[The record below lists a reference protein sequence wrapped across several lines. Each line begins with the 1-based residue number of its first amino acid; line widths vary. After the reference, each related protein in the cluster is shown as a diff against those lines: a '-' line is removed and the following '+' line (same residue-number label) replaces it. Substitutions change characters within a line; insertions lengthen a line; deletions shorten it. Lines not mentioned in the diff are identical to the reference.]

1 MNPAASSLERLA
13 QSGTFVWVLLLL
25 ALAVAFF
32 AWGAIEIGSKGL
44 ARYREQFTEQTNVSL
59 REMFL
64 FMDPQRLY
72 AMQLGLM
79 MMAVAAAWIAS
90 ESWPLMLA
98 ALVLA
103 LVLPR
108 IVLNNMRRRRLETIE
123 QQLPDALLI
132 IAGALRAGTN
142 LSAALQQFVQE
153 SRPPVTQEFSLV
165 LREQRLG
172 VSLDQAL
179 SSLDTRVGLQSMTLA
194 VSAMRIA
201 AETGGGLAEALERAS
216 QTLRA
221 KLAMEGKIKAL
232 TSQGKLQAIV
242 VGSLPLVLIFAL
254 LRMEPTDMGKLFTTQ
269 IGWAVL
275 VIVAVLEILGVL
287 LIRKIVAIDV

>member
-1 MNPAASSLERLA
+1 MNAAESLQRLA
-13 QSGTFVWVLLLL
+13 QSGTFLWMLLLL
-25 ALAVAFF
+25 ALAVAIF

-44 ARYREQFTEQTNVSL
+44 ARYREQFTEQANVRL

-79 MMAVAAAWIAS
+79 LLSAAVAWVVS
-90 ESWPLMLA
+90 ESWPVVLA
-98 ALVLA
+98 VLVLA

-108 IVLNNMRRRRLETIE
+108 FVLRYMRRRRLDSIE

-132 IAGALRAGTN
+132 VAGGLRAGTS
-142 LSAALQQFVQE
+142 LSSALQQFVKE
-153 SRPPVTQEFSLV
+153 SRPPITQEFSLV

-179 SSLDTRVGLQSMTLA
+179 SSLDSRVPLQGMTLA

-201 AETGGGLAEALERAS
+201 SETGGGLAEALERTS
-216 QTLRA
+216 ETLRA
-221 KLAMEGKIKAL
+221 KLAMEGKIRAL

-242 VGSLPLVLIFAL
+242 VGLLPVVLILAL
-254 LRMEPTDMGKLFTTQ
+254 LRMEPVDMGKLFTTQ

-275 VIVAVLEILGVL
+275 VIVAILEILGVL